1 MLATNVSEA
10 ATGVGPV
17 GERLPVQDRNAHVPG
32 DGPSVRAGHGGE
44 VARRT
49 ARLIASAEM
58 ARDTSLNPGSGPKTG
73 AGFGR

>member
-1 MLATNVSEA
+1 MPVLGVTETMAGRWLAGRA
-10 ATGVGPV
+10 LCLF
-17 GERLPVQDRNAHVPG
+17 ERKTPAPENRPSQEGSHS
-32 DGPSVRAGHGGE
+32 DGADE
-44 VARRT
+44 RT